1 MNKIEYILISQ
12 STPERASK
20 RIGKNS
26 LNVKR
31 ITARSE
37 SAAIFKRNKYLKN
50 IDADLTNYRW
60 TLDKINNMEV
70 KWIKKKKYI
79 IQI

>member
-12 STPERASK
+12 SMPERASK

-31 ITARSE
+31 IIARSE

-60 TLDKINNMEV
+60 TLDKINNIEV
-70 KWIKKKKYI
+70 K
-79 IQI
+79 

>member
-20 RIGKNS
+20 RMGKYS

-31 ITARSE
+31 IIANSK
-37 SAAIFKRNKYLKN
+37 SDAILKRDKYLKN

-60 TLDKINNMEV
+60 TLDKINNKEV
-70 KWIKKKKYI
+70 V
-79 IQI
+79 